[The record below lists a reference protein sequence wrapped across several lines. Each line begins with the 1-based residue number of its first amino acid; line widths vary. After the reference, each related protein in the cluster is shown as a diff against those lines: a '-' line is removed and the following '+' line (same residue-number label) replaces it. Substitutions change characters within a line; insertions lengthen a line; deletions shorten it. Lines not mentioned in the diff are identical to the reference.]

1 MINIYFF
8 SSVDFD
14 NYVITDKD
22 ITISSYNINAFM
34 FGFFFK
40 SNIGYRSTNLI
51 TDIDISLNIE
61 PYTNKKTFIYSVDPF
76 HIILNR
82 NMKIDLIIS
91 LQEISDNRKKFNIF
105 DVSQDYAE
113 IMASIINISLYE

>member
-22 ITISSYNINAFM
+22 ITTSSYNINAFM

-61 PYTNKKTFIYSVDPF
+61 PYTNKKHLFILL
-76 HIILNR
+76 ILF
-82 NMKIDLIIS
+82 I
-91 LQEISDNRKKFNIF
+91 
-105 DVSQDYAE
+105 
-113 IMASIINISLYE
+113 

>member
-22 ITISSYNINAFM
+22 ITTSSYNINAFM